1 MSLRK
6 LTVALLVVCFA
17 FSATAFAE
25 WQAMTSD
32 VPAGLQ
38 MKVLKSTP
46 NLTKLE
52 LTLPGYQVGYVKH
65 PTGEK
70 PFCIQFIIPDAS
82 WHMKAECPNLP
93 RVSELVQIAN
103 SGDAQL
109 EVISTE
115 EVEIDLPGWVIPS
128 KGHLTRDINPATV
141 PYKFGPVYDTNNFYV
156 EDGTQFSIGEEFIM
170 RDVRGVRLSVMP
182 ITVNHV
188 TMKMRVIKKAVVA
201 IKTEG
206 VGANNTLSVAR
217 VPSKNFSSLY
227 NGAFLNYQA
236 PAGINN
242 SVPAEDNKVLEVIVY
257 DAFAGLQSYTDW
269 KATKE
274 AKGFKVTEKIVND
287 STSAQDIKNYL
298 AQRFQAERF
307 GYVVIVGD
315 IGQVPTL
322 QGPYESADSDSML
335 VRLEGNDNYQDAFIS
350 RISGNNAKELDVQ
363 FDKIIRY
370 EKSAKPGP
378 WNTGVLGIASDEGYP
393 HSDEDRMNWIL
404 RGGSKGQKQP
414 VEKNGLMGMGYN
426 KDYKEYGYSAS
437 KSGVANALNNGVN
450 VICYIGHGSATS
462 WVTSGFNNSDIKN
475 LRNSEMLPVIWSV
488 ACVNGEFD
496 RRECFAEAWLRQPNG
511 GAVAVEAASTNE
523 AWVPPCDKQAAT
535 INAYINR
542 SHRTFGALEMAGRL
556 AALKLWGDGNR
567 DQGTQLADQCNLF
580 GDCTMIVRY
589 PQQDRS
595 EADMIKDKVQKD
607 IEEKMNK

>member
-6 LTVALLVVCFA
+6 LLVALLVVCFA
-17 FSATAFAE
+17 FSSVSFAE
-25 WQAMTSD
+25 WQALTSD
-32 VPAGLQ
+32 VPQGLQ
-38 MKVLKSTP
+38 IKVLKSTP

-52 LTLPGYQVGYVKH
+52 LTLPGYHIGYVKH

-93 RVSELVQIAN
+93 RISELVQIAN
-103 SGDAQL
+103 NGTAQM

-115 EVEIDLPGWVIPS
+115 EVEVDLPGWVIPS

-141 PYKFGPVYDTNNFYV
+141 PYKFGPVYDNNSFYV
-156 EDGTQFSIGEEFIM
+156 EDGQQFTMGEEFIM
-170 RDVRGVRLSVMP
+170 RDVRGVRISVMP

-201 IKTEG
+201 IKTDG
-206 VGANNTLSVAR
+206 ISANNTLSVSR
-217 VPSKNFSSLY
+217 VPSKNFASLY
-227 NGAFLNYQA
+227 NNAFLNYQA
-236 PAGINN
+236 PAGANN
-242 SVPAEDNKVLEVIVY
+242 AVPAEDNKVLEVVIY
-257 DAFAGLQSYTDW
+257 DAFANLQSFIDW

-274 AKGFKVTEKIVND
+274 AKGYTVTVKEVND

-298 AQRFQAERF
+298 AQRFQAAHF
-307 GYVVIVGD
+307 GYVVLVGD
-315 IGQVPTL
+315 IAQVPTL
-322 QGPYESADSDSML
+322 RGPYENADSDPMY

-350 RISGNNAKELDVQ
+350 RISGNNASEIDVQ

-370 EKSAKPGP
+370 EKSAKPGM
-378 WNTGVLGIASDEGYP
+378 WNKSVLGIASDEGYP

-414 VEKNGLMGMGYN
+414 IEGKGLMGMGYE
-426 KDYKEYGYSAS
+426 KDYKAYGYSAKAS
-437 KSGVANALNNGVN
+437 DVAAALENGVN

-462 WVTSGFNNSDIKN
+462 WVTSGFSNSHIKN

-496 RRECFAEAWLRQPNG
+496 RRECFAEAWLRQPNA

-542 SHRTFGALEMAGRL
+542 KHQTFGALEMAGRL

-580 GDCTMIVRY
+580 GDCTMVVRY
-589 PQQDRS
+589 PETDTPV
-595 EADMIKDKVQKD
+595 KKTKKVLGFE
-607 IEEKMNK
+607 IEVK